1 MGEIPRGTIFRNVHG
16 AYVVVD
22 GVGPYEVDGQQ
33 GTALWVDVCDE
44 HGAVTGGR
52 IPMEPDGFP
61 GPLWTLVG
69 AVTS

>member
-1 MGEIPRGTIFRNVHG
+1 MTKPGQIWRNTHG

-22 GVGPYEVDGQQ
+22 GVAPIEADGQR

-44 HGAVTGGR
+44 YGAVTGDR

-61 GPLWTLVG
+61 GPLWTLAGTVER
-69 AVTS
+69 